1 MGSGELVLRSLI
13 SIRCR
18 MLVELLHR
26 RVPIRH
32 PNLCR
37 LGQTNV
43 MNTVRKKTYNN
54 QLCYQL
60 INILMWGTGDC
71 HAPYPSCGKSGGLRV
86 VWDIYS
92 YVHIYIYISFWRW
105 NKAKWSPMIWSR
117 PAWSLLLSG
126 SFFFSLTSDARV
138 PGDRTNT
145 CQAWE
150 DEGQLKV
157 YGFCVP
163 TKMLLGRWH
172 T

>member
-92 YVHIYIYISFWRW
+92 YVHIYIYISFGGEIKQSGRQ
-105 NKAKWSPMIWSR
+105 WSGPVL
-117 PAWSLLLSG
+117 PGLCCFQVL
-126 SFFFSLTSDARV
+126 SFFPHLRCPCARGPNQHLSSLR
-138 PGDRTNT
+138 RRR
-145 CQAWE
+145 
-150 DEGQLKV
+150 
-157 YGFCVP
+157 P
-163 TKMLLGRWH
+163 TESLWLLCSH
-172 T
+172 